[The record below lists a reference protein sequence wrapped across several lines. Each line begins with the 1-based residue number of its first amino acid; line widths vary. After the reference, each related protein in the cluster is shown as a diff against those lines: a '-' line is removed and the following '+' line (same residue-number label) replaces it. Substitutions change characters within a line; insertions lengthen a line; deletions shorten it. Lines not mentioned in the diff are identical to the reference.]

1 MIITLT
7 VGTGHNIECTAS
19 PIMANRSRA
28 PGWLGV
34 HEGKGTIEHPIW
46 GFKGF
51 FTGSG
56 LLYGRCGYD
65 GTAFFEDDNEEDD
78 KAENF
83 EGDHAL
89 KYRRMALNGLCQR
102 DFTDEQLT
110 DTMTEIGW
118 QEDRTRVIEYMW
130 DEKTGEWIE
139 EEPGRVP
146 WWEKERLE
154 TITNDL
160 LAKGLVLKDELS
172 PNGNELDGRE
182 DWISDAHNPESYNI
196 VTGKENPYYSDPN
209 YKWVGWPMEM
219 WVKTDEKQYRC
230 PIQGRKHWE
239 HSDYVTAHCKPS
251 LGICKCSDFKRRN
264 RKGELYN
271 VFPKWKWCSSH
282 VLFGFRQ
289 IDPSELKLEIHQVRF
304 IPATLD
310 GYYVEDEESE
320 AEELLA

>member
-1 MIITLT
+1 MITLT

-56 LLYGRCGYD
+56 LQYGRCGYD

-83 EGDHAL
+83 EGNHAL
-89 KYRRMALNGLCQR
+89 KYRQMALNGLCHTSVG
-102 DFTDEQLT
+102 DNPAGPDEQLT
-110 DTMTEIGW
+110 DTLTEMDW
-118 QEDRTRVIEYMW
+118 QEDRTRTIEYMW

-139 EEPGRVP
+139 EDPGR
-146 WWEKERLE
+146 WEQDRLE
-154 TITNDL
+154 RITSDL
-160 LAKGLVLKDELS
+160 LAKGFVLEWELE
-172 PNGNELDGRE
+172 GGDTQDGRE
-182 DWISDAHNPESYNI
+182 TWVSDQHNPESINHYK
-196 VTGKENPYYSDPN
+196 GKPNPYYHDPN
-209 YKWVGWPMEM
+209 YKWVGGFVNM
-219 WVKTDEKQYRC
+219 WVKTDKKQHR
-230 PIQGRKHWE
+230 RKHWE
-239 HSDYVTAHCKPS
+239 HSEYVKAHCKPS
-251 LGICKCSDFKRRN
+251 SGICKCSDFKRRN

-282 VLFGFRQ
+282 ILFGFRQ
-289 IDPSELKLEIHQVRF
+289 IDPSELKLEIHQVKF